1 MDLGALSAL
10 QNGAVLLACALVIA
24 VAGPRLVA
32 VVEAISERT
41 GFGDALSGAV
51 LIGIATS
58 LSGTVLSVSAAHQ
71 GHTDLAVSNAAGGI
85 VMQTFFLVIGDLS
98 YRRVNIEHAAA
109 SLENLLQAALS
120 VVMMSFVLLL
130 TLSPG
135 WTLLAV
141 HPGTLL
147 LPCVYLVGLHVVHES
162 RLNPQWLAR
171 KSLETG
177 EELPHGS
184 LKRPPLPTLLLR
196 FVLLA
201 AVLGLAG
208 LLLTVAAVGL
218 SEQTGLSQT
227 VLGVLLTSLITS
239 LPELVTTLTAIRRGF
254 LTLAV
259 GNIIGGNTFDVLF
272 LAAADVAYR
281 NGSIYHVMSDDHRLT
296 LITGILMTSIIAMG
310 LLRRERRGP
319 AAIGLE
325 SVTVALV
332 FAAFVALLLLRP
344 A

>member
-1 MDLGALSAL
+1 MDSGNLNVLH
-10 QNGAVLLACALVIA
+10 NGGLVLACAAVIA
-24 VAGPRLVA
+24 IAGPRLVA
-32 VVEAISERT
+32 VVEALSERT
-41 GFGDALSGAV
+41 GLGDALSGAL

-71 GHTDLAVSNAAGGI
+71 GHTDLAVSNATGGI

-120 VVMMSFVLLL
+120 VVMMSFVLFLAL
-130 TLSPG
+130 TPDWSP
-135 WTLLAV
+135 LAV

-147 LPCVYLVGLHVVHES
+147 LPCVYLVGLHVVQQS
-162 RLNPQWLAR
+162 RRDPQWLAR
-171 KSLETG
+171 RSTESGGRSAHRVPGHQSL
-177 EELPHGS
+177 P
-184 LKRPPLPTLLLR
+184 RLLAR

-201 AVLGLAG
+201 ATLAVAG
-208 LLLTVAAVGL
+208 LVLTVAAVGL

-227 VLGVLLTSLITS
+227 VVGVLLTSMITS

-272 LAAADVAYR
+272 LAAADAAYR
-281 NGSIYHVMSDDHRLT
+281 DGSIYHVMTDEHRLT
-296 LITGILMTSIIAMG
+296 LVTGILMTSIIAMG
-310 LLRRERRGP
+310 LLRRQKMGP

-344 A
+344 